1 MTESEIDA
9 ILNVARN
16 WIGYLEKREPK
27 YSFYEHNTAN
37 TGKKNY
43 TRFGRIY
50 DLITNGVDKRKL
62 DGQFWCA
69 MFVVACIYESKAGQI
84 DTTQPIGSLEVRQ
97 DVVEW
102 MKKELSFGGS
112 ISGLA
117 ACETWKNNFM
127 KHRRVDNKPTKGS
140 FVVFLDKTGHAYHIG
155 IVESVGSNGEYTTIE
170 GNTGGNGGGVIPNG
184 GSVKRLKRN
193 VSKQS
198 AVFLHVIPG
207 ETTDIPNAVYE
218 YSSGAGYGNELTINY
233 GGSSSYSPN
242 KVTKLSN
249 ARNRQKNSD
258 PNVSENRK
266 NDFSSLADRL
276 IDEAPHLGRE
286 INKSQEMYG
295 SEILK
300 GTQVSKKR
308 IR

>member
-9 ILNVARN
+9 ILNVARS
-16 WIGYLEKREPK
+16 WIGYLEKQGPQ

-37 TGKKNY
+37 SGKKNY

-50 DLITNGVDKRKL
+50 DLITNGVDRKNL

-69 MFVVACIYESKAGQI
+69 MFVTACVYESKAGQI
-84 DTTQPIGSLEVRQ
+84 DTSQPLGSLQVRQ

-102 MKKELSFGGS
+102 MKKELAFGGS

-117 ACETWKNNFM
+117 ACETWKNNFR
-127 KHRRVDNKPTKGS
+127 KHGRADNRPTKGS
-140 FVVFLDKTGHAYHIG
+140 FVVFLDGSGHAYHIG
-155 IVESVGSNGEYTTIE
+155 IVESVGSNGAYTTIE
-170 GNTGGNGGGVIPNG
+170 GNTGGNGDSVNPNG
-184 GSVKRLKRN
+184 GGVKRLKRN
-193 VSKQS
+193 VSKQP
-198 AVFLHVIPG
+198 AVFCHVLPG
-207 ETTDIPNAVYE
+207 ETTDIPNAAYE
-218 YSSGAGYGNELTINY
+218 YSGDTGYGQELTINY
-233 GGSSSYSPN
+233 GGASSYGPN
-242 KVTKLSN
+242 KVTKLSK
-249 ARNRQKNSD
+249 ARNRQKNTD

-266 NDFSSLADRL
+266 KDFSSLADRL
-276 IDEAPHLGRE
+276 IDEAPQLGRE

-308 IR
+308 IK